1 MSKFFEIKK
10 SNIEDM
16 SFIFD
21 KKTIE
26 NTEKLLEKIEKEN
39 NNLILKSSQIMQEI
53 IPKSNNIY
61 YEKYNDHIINLKEEI
76 RKHIENTKSD
86 ISIDKMKILI
96 RENHD
101 NFINTVQ
108 ENILRYIKSTE
119 ERLKTEIETIK
130 SDNNIS
136 HHEQEKVN
144 KELTKFLTNNQYNSS
159 IKGKISENRIKSLVQ
174 ELYKNGEVIDTT
186 KMKGSGDLILKR
198 NKKPIILI
206 ENKCYECNVPKCEID
221 KFIRDVNNNNCSGIL
236 ISETS
241 GISLK
246 NNYEIE
252 IINNN
257 ILIYI
262 HNMNYEGERL
272 TTAIE
277 IIDSLYEKLEVIKTN
292 IGTINIDEETL
303 ERINNQYKQFIIQQ
317 QTIITQLTE
326 NTQTIISSIKS
337 LNLSEIT
344 NILSTKYKIGP
355 TSLSC
360 KYYDY
365 IAFTKRGLINHMNTC
380 KMKRKTETDSDSESS
395 IEIIEEKKS
404 TYEYEEDIIKYIEST
419 YNKSNNLKKDQV
431 KMKDVYNNFKESEIY
446 KSLLIYKLFI
456 ENIKNKYGSLIYHN
470 HNKALIIS
478 GIVKK

>member
-1 MSKFFEIKK
+1 M
-10 SNIEDM
+10 
-16 SFIFD
+16 
-21 KKTIE
+21 
-26 NTEKLLEKIEKEN
+26 
-39 NNLILKSSQIMQEI
+39 
-53 IPKSNNIY
+53 IY
-61 YEKYNDHIINLKEEI
+61 
-76 RKHIENTKSD
+76 
-86 ISIDKMKILI
+86 
-96 RENHD
+96 
-101 NFINTVQ
+101 
-108 ENILRYIKSTE
+108 
-119 ERLKTEIETIK
+119 
-130 SDNNIS
+130 
-136 HHEQEKVN
+136 
-144 KELTKFLTNNQYNSS
+144 
-159 IKGKISENRIKSLVQ
+159 
-174 ELYKNGEVIDTT
+174 
-186 KMKGSGDLILKR
+186 
-198 NKKPIILI
+198 
-206 ENKCYECNVPKCEID
+206 
-221 KFIRDVNNNNCSGIL
+221 
-236 ISETS
+236 
-241 GISLK
+241 
-246 NNYEIE
+246 
-252 IINNN
+252 
-257 ILIYI
+257 
-262 HNMNYEGERL
+262 NMNYEGERL

-277 IIDSLYEKLEVIKTN
+277 IIDSLYEKLEEIKTN

-360 KYYDY
+360 KYCDY

-446 KSLLIYKLFI
+446 KSYDENKKSLLIYKLFI